1 MYTAEQLFF
10 TNSAL
15 SMISIP
21 RSAHPSYLNHAA
33 VTLTLSFHTCY
44 ASILCSPLAAY
55 VCPGFKSLALMPSL
69 SRTFLVMYTTL
80 AGFALPEK
88 PSVCDERI
96 VDNDRRDF
104 GGRVDVVP
112 NALCFKDAVCVV
124 PLC

>member
-1 MYTAEQLFF
+1 
-10 TNSAL
+10 
-15 SMISIP
+15 
-21 RSAHPSYLNHAA
+21 
-33 VTLTLSFHTCY
+33 
-44 ASILCSPLAAY
+44 
-55 VCPGFKSLALMPSL
+55 
-69 SRTFLVMYTTL
+69 MYTTL